1 MKRIIKY
8 AVDNGYDRVAWTPG
22 DVQAERYDLSKQIK
36 ALHYDKT
43 ANGEYILAP
52 EAHNGREVPVNNG
65 LPIPENKLADY
76 VGKEVADK
84 IIKGEGER
92 TAAGIRTLS
101 GLDLKVGGEGMK
113 GFYDKILPTEVQKI
127 AGKYGAKVGKS
138 RLQEKDQ
145 SIANN
150 SSAHAAALGVTEVHS
165 LDITPTMKDAVQKEG
180 LPLFGK
186 KATGAADLPMPPPEA
201 LQAMANATQAIVGR
215 NARVELLDA
224 GPGGLKIRTRNGET
238 FTADGMTT
246 GRLIQVALSPD
257 KTAHFLNHE
266 AIHALRNMG
275 VFTPAEWKIL
285 ENVAQRQDWIGRH
298 NITERYGDL
307 GLTHGQMV
315 EEAIADQFGHWM
327 TGEKPDTTFLTRL
340 RDKLSQWFERIR
352 NGLAGHGFQ
361 SAEDVFGSVQRGE
374 VGAREPGF
382 GARQRGP
389 QDLSAAGQMA
399 EGYMAGRR
407 APLPPARGAP
417 LLGEEA
423 AAERPRA
430 APEPTIKTDE
440 RQIGLPGMEPTARQA
455 QAARDQAGPRGNQ
468 QPANEGLFAPKAPEE
483 SGTLFGRRAKGP
495 QLQVSAPQ
503 FEVLQ
508 DKKGIEKAVRGVR
521 AMFAPT
527 GIPGAKPME
536 YALRQYNA
544 ERTRQLD
551 QSIHALEQV
560 RRATDKLPVDQQID
574 FTDRMEKGE
583 AQPTPELQR
592 VADALRQQFDGWAKK
607 IQSLGKGYLAEAVE
621 NYMPHVWGN
630 YAEWAARQPLDKT
643 QPEMEQAA
651 RAQGASRRPL
661 RGSGSFLKQRSFPTQ
676 REGIEAG
683 LVPVTTN
690 PIDLSVIKLQEM
702 QKFYHG
708 TRLAD
713 DMKQTGLAKWVPF
726 DQEHEAGLEGYRAAQ

>member
-22 DVQAERYDLSKQIK
+22 DVQAARYDLSKQVSVLRAIK
-36 ALHYDKT
+36 HD
-43 ANGEYILAP
+43 NGTVDLGYSPVEGGNIRKLEVAVP
-52 EAHNGREVPVNNG
+52 ES
-65 LPIPENKLADY
+65 KLADY
-76 VGKEVADK
+76 VGKDLAEK
-84 IIKGEGER
+84 IASQKDS
-92 TAAGIRTLS
+92 LVDYS

-138 RLQEKDQ
+138 EVGVGKPERDTLRPDDQ
-145 SIANN
+145 SIRDHRAEWDKVVAELTPLHEKNVRRQLTEDGERRMYALQDELN
-150 SSAHAAALGVTEVHS
+150 SLNDKMVNETLARSQNTQPVHS

-327 TGEKPDTTFLTRL
+327 TGEKPDTTFLARL

-483 SGTLFGRRAKGP
+483 SGTLFGRRTKGP

-607 IQSLGKGYLAEAVE
+607 IQGLGKGYLAEAVE
-621 NYMPHVWGN
+621 NYMPHVLGQLCRVGC
-630 YAEWAARQPLDKT
+630 APAVGQDPARNGT
-643 QPEMEQAA
+643 
-651 RAQGASRRPL
+651 GC
-661 RGSGSFLKQRSFPTQ
+661 T
-676 REGIEAG
+676 
-683 LVPVTTN
+683 
-690 PIDLSVIKLQEM
+690 
-702 QKFYHG
+702 G
-708 TRLAD
+708 TRRLAS
-713 DMKQTGLAKWVPF
+713 
-726 DQEHEAGLEGYRAAQ
+726 AAAWIW